1 MRAGEKEGR
10 RRREARALRGRVGL
24 WGGGTKEWFGIKV
37 FGRGA
42 PRLEGEQG
50 WGVIC
55 NPPFD
60 CISRALQ
67 RPAELQRVTENE
79 ILGNMYSSN

>member
-1 MRAGEKEGR
+1 M
-10 RRREARALRGRVGL
+10 ARALRGRVGL
-24 WGGGTKEWFGIKV
+24 WGGGTKKWAEIKV

-42 PRLEGEQG
+42 PRLEREQG

-55 NPPFD
+55 NPLFD

-67 RPAELQRVTENE
+67 RESCKGSQR
-79 ILGNMYSSN
+79 MQF